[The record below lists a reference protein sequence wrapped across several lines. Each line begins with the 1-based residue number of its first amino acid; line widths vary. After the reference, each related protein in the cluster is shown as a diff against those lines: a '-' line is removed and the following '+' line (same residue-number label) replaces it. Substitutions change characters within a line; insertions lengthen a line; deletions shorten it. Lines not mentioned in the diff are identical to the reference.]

1 MYVCFLYENLLE
13 YTPKIVKITENTLA
27 FTDHLVIFTIFGVL
41 STSVLSV
48 IFTKST
54 EVLSTG
60 VYSKNSKKLP
70 KIHWHLLIT

>member
-1 MYVCFLYENLLE
+1 MECTPVLSTSVLLVKITE
-13 YTPKIVKITENTLA
+13 STEVLSTPKIVKITENTLA

-54 EVLSTG
+54 EVLK
-60 VYSKNSKKLP
+60 Y
-70 KIHWHLLIT
+70 

>member
-1 MYVCFLYENLLE
+1 MYVNLLE
-13 YTPKIVKITENTLA
+13 YTPKIAKITENTLA

-54 EVLSTG
+54 EVLKYW
-60 VYSKNSKKLP
+60 VLQK
-70 KIHWHLLIT
+70 